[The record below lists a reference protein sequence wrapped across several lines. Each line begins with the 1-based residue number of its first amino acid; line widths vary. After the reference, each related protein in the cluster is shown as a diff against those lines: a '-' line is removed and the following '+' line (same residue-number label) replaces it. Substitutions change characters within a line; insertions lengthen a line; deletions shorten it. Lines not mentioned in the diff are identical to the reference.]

1 MKVGLWMR
9 DFQVLETEVQ
19 MIMDLLGRKVKIWV
33 RISSGKYPN
42 ELTSCCL
49 TLPPIAKRER
59 TNEGKRGEACAR
71 VRGGEEI
78 ICALK
83 SCVFFFCWEKKIK
96 RDFYS

>member
-33 RISSGKYPN
+33 RFSSGKYPN

-49 TLPPIAKRER
+49 TLPPISKRER

-71 VRGGEEI
+71 VRGGGGNNL
-78 ICALK
+78 CLK
-83 SCVFFFCWEKKIK
+83 ELCFFFFLEKKNK
-96 RDFYS
+96 KGLL

>member
-1 MKVGLWMR
+1 MGVVEIGGNESRALDEGFPGFR
-9 DFQVLETEVQ
+9 DR
-19 MIMDLLGRKVKIWV
+19 GRKVKIWV

-49 TLPPIAKRER
+49 TLPPISKRER

-78 ICALK
+78 IWALK
-83 SCVFFFCWEKKIK
+83 SCVFFFFWKKI
-96 RDFYS
+96 

>member
-49 TLPPIAKRER
+49 TLPPISKRER

-83 SCVFFFCWEKKIK
+83 SCVFFFWEKKNK
-96 RDFYS
+96 KGLL